1 MKFRYQFDQEKSVSL
16 IGFGAWQL
24 GNVER
29 WKGST
34 FKEGIALVK
43 EAVNQGV
50 NFFDTAPNYASGNS
64 EKILGEALKGVRENV
79 MINTKVGHG
88 PNGEYGFTKE
98 AIKASINHSLK
109 TLQTTYLDSV
119 ILHNPERYILEGKSE
134 LHMVLQDLKE
144 QGIIKKWG
152 VSIDSL
158 EELKIVLDHLEVDT
172 IEIMFN
178 MIHQEPRYLFNEV
191 EKRGIFLIVKVPL
204 DSGWLTG
211 KYDETSTFR
220 GIRARWSE
228 QTITTRAD
236 IVKRIKNIL
245 KEDNL
250 VAPALQFIL
259 SYTAVS
265 TVIPGTKNKQQ
276 LQSSVSVLDYHLSKE
291 KIREIESL
299 YETYIKGQDTPW

>member
-1 MKFRYQFDQEKSVSL
+1 MKYRYQFDPNKSVSL
-16 IGFGAWQL
+16 VGFGAWQL
-24 GNVER
+24 GNVKH

-34 FKEGIALVK
+34 FEEGIALVK
-43 EAVNQGV
+43 EAFNQGV

-64 EKILGEALKGVRENV
+64 EKILGEALKGIREQV
-79 MINTKVGHG
+79 IINTKVGHS
-88 PNGEYGFTKE
+88 PSGEYGFTKE

-134 LHMVLQDLKE
+134 LHKVLQDFKE

-158 EELKIVLDHLEVDT
+158 EELQIVLDHLEVDT

-178 MIHQEPRYLFNEV
+178 MIHQEPKYLFDEV

-211 KYDETSTFR
+211 KYDETSAFS

-228 QTITTRAD
+228 QTIAKRAE
-236 IVKRIKNIL
+236 IVKRIKDIV

-259 SYTAVS
+259 SYSAVS
-265 TVIPGTKNKQQ
+265 TVIPGTKNEQQ
-276 LQSSVSVLDYHLSKE
+276 LHSNVNVLDYHLSKE
-291 KIREIESL
+291 KKSEIESL
-299 YETYIKGQDTPW
+299 YETYIKDQDTPW

>member
-24 GNVER
+24 GNVEE

-34 FKEGIALVK
+34 FEEGIALVK
-43 EAVNQGV
+43 EAINQGV

-64 EKILGEALKGVRENV
+64 EKILGEALKGIRENV
-79 MINTKVGHG
+79 IINTKVGHG

-98 AIKASINHSLK
+98 AIKASVNHSLK

-134 LHMVLQDLKE
+134 LPTVLQGLKK

-152 VSIDSL
+152 VSIDTL
-158 EELKIVLDHLEVDT
+158 EELQIVLDHLEVDT
-172 IEIMFN
+172 VEIMFN
-178 MIHQEPRYLFNEV
+178 MIHQEPRYLFDEIK
-191 EKRGIFLIVKVPL
+191 KRNIFLIVKVPL

-211 KYDETSTFR
+211 KYDKTSTFS
-220 GIRARWSE
+220 GIRSRWSE

-259 SYTAVS
+259 SYPAIS

-276 LQSSVSVLDYHLSKE
+276 LQSNVSVLNYHLSKE

-299 YETYIKGQDTPW
+299 YETVIKDQDTPW